1 MSSSIAY
8 RLSEM
13 FISVAKSLR
22 MLGDSAAINRAPA
35 QTVIRVAILERNRIA
50 RGRGLPHVPE
60 NSNCYLSKA
69 QGMKVMSQDWHLFA
83 GIPTVR

>member
-1 MSSSIAY
+1 
-8 RLSEM
+8 M
-13 FISVAKSLR
+13 FTSVAKSPR
-22 MLGDSAAINRAPA
+22 MLGDSAALA

-60 NSNCYLSKA
+60 DSNCYSNSLSKA

-83 GIPTVR
+83 GIPAVR